1 MQKGCTSKEC
11 SGNSRSLRKYESWHS
26 HGEKRRRNG
35 SLCQAHNLQIQAIP
49 LREREN
55 DSIDTQKKP
64 KPQSSVVPALS
75 QPDQAIVL
83 IHRTIRSDE
92 KDLWDFVF
100 SFPF

>member
-1 MQKGCTSKEC
+1 MRADTAMGRKEKEMVPC
-11 SGNSRSLRKYESWHS
+11 VRPTAYRF
-26 HGEKRRRNG
+26 R
-35 SLCQAHNLQIQAIP
+35 QTP
-49 LREREN
+49 LRERGS
-55 DSIDTQKKP
+55 DSIDIQKKP